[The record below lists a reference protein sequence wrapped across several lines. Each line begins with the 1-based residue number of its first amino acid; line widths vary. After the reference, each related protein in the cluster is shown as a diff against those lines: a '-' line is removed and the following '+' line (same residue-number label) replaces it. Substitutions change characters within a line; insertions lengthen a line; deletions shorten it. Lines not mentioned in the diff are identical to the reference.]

1 MNEENEANQNI
12 EFTLNSVA
20 VMADHF
26 EPDTEFEISEE
37 V

>member
-1 MNEENEANQNI
+1 MNEENEAAQAV

-20 VMADHF
+20 VSADHF

>member
-1 MNEENEANQNI
+1 MNEENEVDQII
-12 EFTLNSVA
+12 EIILNDVA

>member
-1 MNEENEANQNI
+1 MNEEEQNTHV

-20 VMADHF
+20 VSADHF